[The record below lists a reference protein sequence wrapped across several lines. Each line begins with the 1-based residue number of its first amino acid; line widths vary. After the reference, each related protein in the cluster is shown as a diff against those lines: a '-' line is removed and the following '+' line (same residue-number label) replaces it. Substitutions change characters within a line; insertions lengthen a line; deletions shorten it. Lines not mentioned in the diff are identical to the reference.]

1 MVSYRQ
7 PQTTQRRDVG
17 STSTPLTSHSQG
29 ATDMAKAILAFPS
42 ITFNRTPVPAP
53 ALNCEVR
60 L

>member
-7 PQTTQRRDVG
+7 PQKTQRREVG
-17 STSTPLTSHSQG
+17 ASTTPLTSNSQG

-53 ALNCEVR
+53 ARNCEA
-60 L
+60 